1 MDFAD
6 DFIEEMEPTIA
17 NQAAKAD
24 VERLQQVCARTSLP
38 SQQAEVGDDMKHIR
52 KCRKHQCFRCN
63 YIRHGD
69 ELQKITPIAR
79 LPEIHAKIPLDKAH
93 LAKLSWL
100 SSAKVDGNWGI
111 TVQ

>member
-24 VERLQQVCARTSLP
+24 AERLQQVCARTSLP

-52 KCRKHQCFRCN
+52 K
-63 YIRHGD
+63 
-69 ELQKITPIAR
+69 
-79 LPEIHAKIPLDKAH
+79 
-93 LAKLSWL
+93 
-100 SSAKVDGNWGI
+100 
-111 TVQ
+111 